1 MSDIYFYN
9 KFSTA
14 LVDILEQYQQE
25 LFPDNL
31 NAKNQK
37 ISIEWS
43 CKDWL
48 NFYVALYV
56 KYINVL
62 KRVEDCYDQTTHPQ
76 MRQVIKKFLNNIL
89 ARVVQI
95 KKSLIFYNNPI
106 IEVSTGIP
114 YIFLDDYIIEMK
126 LEPDDLNLP
135 VPRYFAEDTPELAN
149 RKLLID
155 QRLIEKNGNAL
166 PEEDI
171 TKFFFSV
178 NLNMEDAVKVLQNFE
193 MGRQNLKRISKALKL
208 AQKKIETDMG
218 GDKKILMEDERK
230 KLVYDHL
237 ISLYKVRKTREEEQK
252 FLKMLPN
259 DSHDKEEQYGVKIA
273 EETRKNRKIIQRE
286 KQEEYDKY
294 KKDLSKNI
302 QLIEGY
308 EIYQDMMNQRKD
320 WIEKEKHVNKGV
332 PPLNVQEFYKRNDV
346 EKREELDEQQKK
358 VAETIAKDKL
368 KKEQDKKKKEE
379 SGTKI
384 VRKFFKIFNIPSAH
398 P

>member
-1 MSDIYFYN
+1 
-9 KFSTA
+9 
-14 LVDILEQYQQE
+14 
-25 LFPDNL
+25 
-31 NAKNQK
+31 
-37 ISIEWS
+37 
-43 CKDWL
+43 
-48 NFYVALYV
+48 
-56 KYINVL
+56 
-62 KRVEDCYDQTTHPQ
+62 
-76 MRQVIKKFLNNIL
+76 
-89 ARVVQI
+89 
-95 KKSLIFYNNPI
+95 
-106 IEVSTGIP
+106 
-114 YIFLDDYIIEMK
+114 
-126 LEPDDLNLP
+126 
-135 VPRYFAEDTPELAN
+135 
-149 RKLLID
+149 
-155 QRLIEKNGNAL
+155 
-166 PEEDI
+166 
-171 TKFFFSV
+171 
-178 NLNMEDAVKVLQNFE
+178 

-259 DSHDKEEQYGVKIA
+259 DTHDKEEQYGVKIA

-384 VRKFFKIFNIPSAH
+384 VRKFYKIFNIPSAH